1 MDVLFPRCQEAHHN
15 FLKTGESF
23 TLDIAQEKKTRI
35 LARVE
40 LVQKYTSMTQNT
52 YIPVNVREI
61 ARSNF

>member
-1 MDVLFPRCQEAHHN
+1 LQHI
-15 FLKTGESF
+15 GY
-23 TLDIAQEKKTRI
+23 LDIAQEKKTRI

-40 LVQKYTSMTQNT
+40 LVQKYTSMTQNA